1 MFFITLIFII
11 ISYYHINEN
20 FADIW
25 IPGRIFHIYYQRG
38 VPQVSETP
46 RDHVS
51 LRTLAIQGSM
61 VSDHFAKNVLS
72 ALKTAQNVHNSYD
85 KPPVWTP
92 FDASDTCQRCANKF
106 SWHSTFT
113 SAASEARE
121 RHNCRNCGDLVCG
134 PCSSQRQAIPR
145 LGLSNPVRVC
155 IKCYLNG
162 GCTTSTSSNVV
173 RNKDGA
179 DT

>member
-1 MFFITLIFII
+1 M
-11 ISYYHINEN
+11 
-20 FADIW
+20 
-25 IPGRIFHIYYQRG
+25 
-38 VPQVSETP
+38 PQVSETP

-51 LRTLAIQGSM
+51 LRTRHPGLHGIRSLC
-61 VSDHFAKNVLS
+61 KNVLS

-113 SAASEARE
+113 SASSEARE

-155 IKCYLNG
+155 IKCYLMA
-162 GCTTSTSSNVV
+162 VAPPV
-173 RNKDGA
+173 RVRMWSVTKMERTLDAVNIHYSQLLRKPSFIFDLFYLLFS
-179 DT
+179 